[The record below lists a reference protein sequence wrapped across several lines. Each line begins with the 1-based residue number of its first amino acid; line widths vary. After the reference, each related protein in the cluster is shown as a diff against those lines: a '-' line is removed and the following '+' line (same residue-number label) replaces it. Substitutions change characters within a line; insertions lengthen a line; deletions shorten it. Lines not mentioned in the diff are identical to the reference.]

1 MKTFQKLIAALKR
14 LPGIGPKQA
23 ERLALFLLRAPEFET
38 EGLVAALREAK
49 ASLRPCEECCD
60 FCEGRLCRVCSDPAR
75 DHTLICVVEEPQ
87 DVAAVERTRSYR
99 GLYHVLH
106 GALSPLDGIGPDL
119 LRVKELLARLK
130 AAPAAGSEASLEE
143 KSTAKI
149 AEVILATDPDTEGEA
164 TALYLSQ
171 LLKPLG
177 VKTTR
182 IAHGVPLGGDL
193 DYIDERTLAHAMSGR
208 RAFS

>member
-1 MKTFQKLIAALKR
+1 MKTFQKLVAALKR

-38 EGLVAALREAK
+38 ENLIAALRQAK
-49 ASLRPCEECCD
+49 AALKPCEVCCD
-60 FCEGRLCRVCSDPAR
+60 YSEGRICRICDDPGR
-75 DHTLICVVEEPQ
+75 DRSLICVVEEPQ
-87 DVAAVERTRSYR
+87 DVAAIERSRSYR

-106 GALSPLDGIGPDL
+106 GALSPLEGIGPDMI
-119 LRVKELLARLK
+119 RVKELLARLK
-130 AAPAAGSEASLEE
+130 TSATPVAEA
-143 KSTAKI
+143 
-149 AEVILATDPDTEGEA
+149 ILATDPDTEGEA

-177 VKTTR
+177 IKTTR
-182 IAHGVPLGGDL
+182 IAQGVPLGGDL
-193 DYIDERTLAHAMSGR
+193 DYIDEGTLAHAVSGR

>member
-1 MKTFQKLIAALKR
+1 MRTFQKLIAALKR

-23 ERLALFLLRAPEFET
+23 ERLALFLLRAPEFEI
-38 EGLVAALREAK
+38 ENLVGALREAK
-49 ASLRPCEECCD
+49 ASLRPCEQCCD
-60 FCEGRLCRVCSDPAR
+60 FCEGRVCRVCSDPAR
-75 DHTLICVVEEPQ
+75 DRTLICVVEEPQ
-87 DVAAVERTRSYR
+87 DVSAVERTRSYR

-119 LRVKELLARLK
+119 LRIKELLTRLK
-130 AAPAAGSEASLEE
+130 ATPSGSEDPTPV
-143 KSTAKI
+143 KV

-193 DYIDERTLAHAMSGR
+193 DYIDERTLAHALSGR